1 MSSDAEGNQSAG
13 VVVHHKVLVTRKP
26 LTWLHVLT
34 HTHAHICRSAQC
46 VWSGLCIMPLPFHVA
61 ELVLENLR
69 EWFIEERDANAVIM
83 ELLDKDIINGGDQEQ
98 ISMAHDPMQRNQKK
112 CTDYGLKTVCDV
124 IIGVK
129 GRQAQDLHIQSQ
141 SELYS

>member
-1 MSSDAEGNQSAG
+1 
-13 VVVHHKVLVTRKP
+13 
-26 LTWLHVLT
+26 
-34 HTHAHICRSAQC
+34 
-46 VWSGLCIMPLPFHVA
+46 MPLPFHVA
-61 ELVLENLR
+61 ELVLENCR

-83 ELLDKDIINGGDQEQ
+83 ELLEKDIINGGDQEQ

-112 CTDYGLKTVCDV
+112 CTDYGLKTACDV